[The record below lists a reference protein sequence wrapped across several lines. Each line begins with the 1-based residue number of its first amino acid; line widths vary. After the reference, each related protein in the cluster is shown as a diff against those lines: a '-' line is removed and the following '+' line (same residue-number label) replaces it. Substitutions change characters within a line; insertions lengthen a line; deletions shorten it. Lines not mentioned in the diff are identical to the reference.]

1 MTTCLSSRNNDA
13 ADLVSMLEPHDF
25 AIEKSEALQRLAD
38 QVELILHPP
47 DKSNVVPLTGGKRAG
62 TLHP

>member
-1 MTTCLSSRNNDA
+1 
-13 ADLVSMLEPHDF
+13 MLEPHDF